1 MLSPVRCPH
10 GPTRRHGGR
19 VSALENEVRD
29 PSHEVHVRRQDA
41 AAARVLAGGADRD
54 VMEIRAEI
62 RDFRTEIRAEVGD
75 FRHATTA
82 GIKTLREDQL
92 DIRRQMAAGFAKVD
106 DNFAEMRGKFD
117 ATAAGQQQI
126 VELLN
131 TVISRQDGE

>member
-1 MLSPVRCPH
+1 
-10 GPTRRHGGR
+10 
-19 VSALENEVRD
+19 
-29 PSHEVHVRRQDA
+29 VHVRRQDA